1 MEEVPANKDPGK
13 PRRINPNIERIRRR
27 ALQLPDYV
35 EGIRKGDRNIL
46 SRAIT
51 LVESTRPDH
60 QELAQQIL
68 EKCAKMEITSS
79 FRLGIT
85 GTPGVGKS
93 TFIDSFGYY
102 LLEQGRKLAV
112 LTIDPTSQ
120 LSRGSIL
127 GDKTRMER
135 LAQDTRAYIRP
146 TAAGNSLGGV
156 AQKTREAILLCEAAG
171 FDTIIIETV
180 GVGQSETAVREL
192 VDFFLLLLQPGAG
205 DELQGIK
212 RGIVEMADLLAVNKS
227 DGDAIEQARR
237 AQNAY
242 RNAVHLMAPKASG
255 WTVKVVRCSALQRE
269 GLDGIWQLMTEFCTF
284 TQENGYWE
292 KNRQNQARHW
302 LHQSLTEYLQ
312 QLFYQDSAVQQ
323 ALPEM
328 EKAVSTGK
336 LSPFRAAKTLIRLF
350 IETKA

>member
-1 MEEVPANKDPGK
+1 MEDQPAHQESGK
-13 PRRINPNIERIRRR
+13 PRRINPNIRKGRKDAPGLEE
-27 ALQLPDYV
+27 YV
-35 EGIRKGDRNIL
+35 AGIRSGNRNIL

-68 EKCAKMEITSS
+68 EKCLEGTQPAS

-93 TFIDSFGYY
+93 TFIDSFGAF
-102 LLEQGRKLAV
+102 LLEQGRKPAI
-112 LTIDPTSQ
+112 LTIDPSSQ
-120 LSRGSIL
+120 LSGGSIL

-146 TAAGNSLGGV
+146 SAAGSSLGGV
-156 AQKTREAILLCEAAG
+156 AQKTRETMLLCEAAG

-180 GVGQSETAVREL
+180 GVGQSETAVRAL

-212 RGIVEMADLLAVNKS
+212 RGIVEMADLLVVNKS
-227 DGDAIEQARR
+227 DGEALQLARQA
-237 AQNAY
+237 QTAY
-242 RNAVHLMAPKASG
+242 RNAVHLMVPRPSG
-255 WTVKVVRCSALQRE
+255 WPVKVVRCSALQQE
-269 GLDGIWQLMTEFCTF
+269 GLGQIWQLMTEFCTF
-284 TQENGYWE
+284 TQANGFWT
-292 KNRQNQARHW
+292 KNRQEQARHW
-302 LHQSLTEYLQ
+302 LHQSLTEHLQ
-312 QLFYQDSAVQQ
+312 QLFYQHSAVKK
-323 ALPEM
+323 ALPEA
-328 EKAVSTGK
+328 EESVSNGN

-350 IETKA
+350 IEAKA

>member
-1 MEEVPANKDPGK
+1 MDEVPANQDPGK
-13 PRRINPNIERIRRR
+13 PRRINPNIARTRKRTLE
-27 ALQLPDYV
+27 LTDYV

-51 LVESTRPDH
+51 LVESTRPEH

-68 EKCAKMEITSS
+68 EKCDSS
-79 FRLGIT
+79 DKPPAFRLGIT

-93 TFIDSFGYY
+93 TFIDSFGSY

-112 LTIDPTSQ
+112 LTIDPSSQ

-135 LAQDTRAYIRP
+135 LSQDNRAYIRP
-146 TAAGNSLGGV
+146 TAAGSSLGGV
-156 AQKTREAILLCEAAG
+156 AQKTRESILLCEAAG
-171 FDTIIIETV
+171 YDTIIIETV

-227 DGDAIEQARR
+227 DGESVEAARR
-237 AQNAY
+237 AQQAY
-242 RNAVHLMAPKASG
+242 RNAVHLMVPRAGG
-255 WTVKVVRCSALQRE
+255 WPVKVVRCSALQQE
-269 GLDGIWQLMTEFCTF
+269 GMDRIWQLMTEFCTF
-284 TQENGYWE
+284 TRENGFWE

-302 LHQSLTEYLQ
+302 LHQSLTEHLQ
-312 QLFYQDSAVQQ
+312 QLFYQHSAVQQ
-323 ALPEM
+323 ALPEI
-328 EKAVSTGK
+328 EKAVSSGK
-336 LSPFRAAKTLIRLF
+336 ISPFRAAKTLIRLF